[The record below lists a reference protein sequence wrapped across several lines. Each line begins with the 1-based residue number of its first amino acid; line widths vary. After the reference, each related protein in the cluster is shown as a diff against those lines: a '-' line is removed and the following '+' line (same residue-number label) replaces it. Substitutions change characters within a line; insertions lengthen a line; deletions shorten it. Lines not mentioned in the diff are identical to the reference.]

1 MNPACSTWRTGD
13 PLGARKAFQFNTEL
27 IFPLVPDYHMK
38 GHLFYDAGAGWDTPK
53 RGLSDSSYI
62 KRDKFNLRHSVGF
75 GLNLTQPFPA
85 KIDWGYKLDR
95 DKRAG
100 ESPHEFH
107 ISMNTAW

>member
-1 MNPACSTWRTGD
+1 
-13 PLGARKAFQFNTEL
+13 L
-27 IFPLVPDYHMK
+27 
-38 GHLFYDAGAGWDTPK
+38 
-53 RGLSDSSYI
+53 I

-75 GLNLTQPFPA
+75 GVNLSNPFPA

-95 DKRAG
+95 DKAAG